1 MVLSGTV
8 LLAACNNPVDF
19 DLRNG
24 LNTGS
29 AAINATDARPQPDA
43 QGVIRYPT
51 YQVAVARPGDT
62 VGSIAARVGVD
73 PATLAQHN
81 ALAPDTVL
89 RGGEVIALPQ
99 GTGGL
104 ATASAAPMAPVATG
118 IQTGAI
124 DVTTLASSA
133 IASAP
138 VSSAPAPSAAVPAA
152 AAPASGSQP
161 AQHRVQRGETAY
173 SIARTYSVS
182 PKALAE
188 WNGLDANLS
197 LREGQVLMIPTGGA
211 APAATQTAAAAPAAA
226 TPAVATP
233 AAAPKPTTSG
243 ARFAMPASGSIIRP
257 YQKGKNEG
265 VDIGAPAG
273 SPVVAA
279 ADGTV
284 AAITKDTDQVPILVL
299 RHPDNTLT
307 VYAGI
312 DAVAVAKGASVT
324 RGQTVA
330 KIRATNPAFLHFEVR
345 KGFESVDPAPYLQ

>member
-1 MVLSGTV
+1 MHLRVAFVLSGTV
-8 LLAACNNPVDF
+8 LMAACSGPMDF
-19 DLRNG
+19 DMRSG

-29 AAINATDARPQPDA
+29 AAVGATEARPQPDA
-43 QGVIRYPT
+43 RGVISYPT
-51 YQVAVARPGDT
+51 YQVAVARQGDT
-62 VGSIAARVGVD
+62 IASIAARVGAD
-73 PATLAQHN
+73 AGQIAQYN
-81 ALAPDTVL
+81 ALDPNTAL

-99 GTGGL
+99 MTAA
-104 ATASAAPMAPVATG
+104 ATAPSMAPVATG

-124 DVTTLASSA
+124 DVTTLASGA
-133 IASAP
+133 IESAP
-138 VSSAPAPSAAVPAA
+138 VQANAPAATVATGA
-152 AAPASGSQP
+152 QP

-173 SIARTYSVS
+173 SIARTYNIS

-197 LREGQVLMIPTGGA
+197 LREGQMLMIPSAAAGG
-211 APAATQTAAAAPAAA
+211 APAATQASAPAAPA
-226 TPAVATP
+226 VV
-233 AAAPKPTTSG
+233 AAPATTAAEPATSA

-265 VDIGAPAG
+265 IDIGAAAG
-273 SPVVAA
+273 SAVRAA

-312 DAVAVAKGASVT
+312 ADVAVQKGASVS
-324 RGQTVA
+324 RGQQVA
-330 KIRATNPAFLHFEVR
+330 SIRAASPAFLHFEVR
-345 KGFESVDPAPYLQ
+345 RGFESVDPMPYLQ

>member
-1 MVLSGTV
+1 MSKRIAMVLSGTV
-8 LLAACNNPVDF
+8 LLAACNNPMDF

-29 AAINATDARPQPDA
+29 AAIGASDARPQPDA
-43 QGVIRYPT
+43 RGVIQYPT

-62 VGSIAARVGVD
+62 VISIATRVGAD
-73 PATLAQHN
+73 PNALAQHN
-81 ALAPDTVL
+81 ALDPRTVL
-89 RGGEVIALPQ
+89 RGGEVISLPQ
-99 GTGGL
+99 GTGTL
-104 ATASAAPMAPVATG
+104 ATASTAPMAPVATA
-118 IQTGAI
+118 IQTSSI

-133 IASAP
+133 IATAP
-138 VSSAPAPSAAVPAA
+138 ISSAS
-152 AAPASGSQP
+152 ASGSQP

-211 APAATQTAAAAPAAA
+211 VPAATQTAAAAPAPAA
-226 TPAVATP
+226 SAP
-233 AAAPKPTTSG
+233 AAAPAPNTSG
-243 ARFAMPASGSIIRP
+243 TRFAMPASGSIIRP

-312 DAVAVAKGASVT
+312 DAVSVAKGASVT